1 MDHQQSGPL
10 RFRAAP
16 EQAGQTLDALVA
28 QALGDATLAAEV
40 IGHGGAWIERERV
53 LAGGRSVPPGA
64 LVTISRPPGGQ
75 YVQVTF
81 DPAWILYEDAELLA
95 INKPAGLY
103 VEMTPWDV
111 DGNLRAAL
119 ARFLAA
125 RAGVELPLHL
135 AHRLDRDT
143 SGVLLFS
150 KSPRANAPLQ
160 RAFAQGA
167 AHKRYLA
174 LCIGE
179 PREDSFALATG
190 HGRGALGQFRAYPLE
205 QVGQRLADGS
215 VVKPMQTRFAVLR
228 RLGDAALVEAQPVT
242 GRTHQIRLHLA
253 HLGHP
258 LIGDTRYGGPGVWR
272 GAAVAHHHLHAAR
285 LSLPHPSG
293 GALLE
298 LLAPTPAWVHAGHAA
313 DRP

>member
-1 MDHQQSGPL
+1 MDHEQSGPL

-16 EQAGQTLDALVA
+16 EQAGQPLAALVA
-28 QALGDATLAAEV
+28 QTLGDAALAAEV
-40 IGHGGAWIERERV
+40 LGHGGAWIERERV
-53 LAGGRSVPPGA
+53 LDGARAVPPDA
-64 LVTISRPPGGQ
+64 LVTISRPPGGRYAQ
-75 YVQVTF
+75 ITF

-95 INKPAGLY
+95 VDKPAGLY

-111 DGNLRAAL
+111 AGNLREAL

-125 RAGVELPLHL
+125 RHGAELPLHL

-150 KSPRANAPLQ
+150 KSPRVNAPLQ
-160 RAFAQGA
+160 RTFAQGV

-174 LCIGE
+174 LCAGE
-179 PREDSFALATG
+179 PSEDRFELATG
-190 HGRGALGQFRAYPLE
+190 HGRGALGQFRAYPPE
-205 QVGQRLADGS
+205 QIGRRLPDGS

-228 RLGDAALVEAQPVT
+228 RLGDAALVEALPVT

-258 LIGDTRYGGPGVWR
+258 LLGDTRYGGPAEWR
-272 GAAVAHHHLHAAR
+272 GAPLAHHHLHAAR
-285 LSLPHPSG
+285 LSLPHPASG
-293 GALLE
+293 APLE
-298 LLAPTPAWVHAGHAA
+298 LVAPAPAWVQVDA
-313 DRP
+313 